1 MVEAERR
8 EATERL
14 SESREREEAAAQRFE
29 SCLVSTAAQLA
40 AEEVA
45 HTEQATQ
52 KARDDAAHAVK
63 LVTCRRALLRL
74 SLSALRACVIVRVC
88 DIQSSP

>member
-74 SLSALRACVIVRVC
+74 SLSALRACV
-88 DIQSSP
+88 PA